1 MAGPGVHGLV
11 IQWSAGRPHWE
22 RGPQPGAE
30 GGRTRRAS
38 PLHEDA
44 SLHCV
49 HDAPELGLL
58 FRSAAFGPGLLGE
71 GGGQP
76 VPHLRRHRVRPQLL
90 QLILRVQDL
99 PEAPEGESQRK
110 DCRCFHRLETL
121 SPATPHTLETLTPA
135 SPFAGLSFGLPCLS
149 FAKPFYFRFSI

>member
-1 MAGPGVHGLV
+1 MGHRHMGLV
-11 IQWSAGRPHWE
+11 IQWSPGRPHWE

-30 GGRTRRAS
+30 GGRARRAS

-44 SLHCV
+44 RLHRV
-49 HDAPELGLL
+49 HDTPELGLL

-110 DCRCFHRLETL
+110 DCRCFHSPETL
-121 SPATPHTLETLTPA
+121 GPATPHTLET
-135 SPFAGLSFGLPCLS
+135 SLSLH
-149 FAKPFYFRFSI
+149 